1 LFIKVFSTI
10 LVLMTK
16 KQKRN
21 NKRKVQD
28 LMKIGLEISEIQTQ
42 ISQPKNLNQN
52 LRQKNN
58 LET

>member
-1 LFIKVFSTI
+1 
-10 LVLMTK
+10 MTK
-16 KQKRN
+16 NQKRN